1 MTDRQPWPGK
11 EGRVLITPEDGS
23 PPFYAT
29 LEMADDPL
37 NPGTPLCKLTLLS
50 DEACDFL
57 DIPRSSVPSDAFI
70 KLSLGTNMYAYQVTV
85 KTPGGYPASG
95 VTVDGI
101 HTRNGEP
108 CVTDDNGMVFGIG
121 PKNPALTVQSP
132 YLDCTNISHQITS
145 DNIIT
150 PVDLTFT
157 RADTQNITINRSKDC
172 KFSKDVLE
180 LDMCAIGAGS
190 GGWADVG
197 YNRAG
202 SGAGGSIS
210 NRYNVLYSGEIIS
223 ISVGA
228 TNGSAAAGDT
238 VISGLG
244 KDLIGEGATAADRY
258 SGSPSQSRN
267 GGNGQVQW
275 YFLDEDGNGADGE
288 SRTEYPFGDSSILC
302 SGGGALGGRGS
313 FDNEYGNPA
322 EYSGGTGGLSGGGHG
337 GDGGTTA
344 SPIQNGEDGRYYG
357 SGGGAPGRGKDKTA
371 IGTPG
376 NGKAGAA
383 MFRWRYRT

>member
-1 MTDRQPWPGK
+1 MRDRQPTPGK

-37 NPGTPLCKLTLLS
+37 DVGTPLCKLTLLS

-95 VTVDGI
+95 VTVEGI
-101 HTRNGEP
+101 LLRNGDP

-121 PKNPALTVQSP
+121 QKNTVLTVQSP
-132 YLDCTNISHQITS
+132 YLDCMDISHPITS

-157 RADTQNITINRSKDC
+157 RVDQPNKTIIGSSDC

-190 GGWADVG
+190 GGWEDVG

-210 NRYNVLYSGEIIS
+210 NRYNVLYSGEVIS

-228 TNGSAAAGDT
+228 TNGSAAAGNT

-244 KDLIGEGATAADRY
+244 EDLIGEGATAADRY
-258 SGSPSQSRN
+258 SGTPSQSRN

-275 YFLDEDGNGADGE
+275 YFLDNDGDGADGE
-288 SRTEYPFGDSSILC
+288 SRTEYPFGDQSILC
-302 SGGGALGGRGS
+302 SGGGALGGLGS
-313 FDNEYGNPA
+313 DGDEIPYR
-322 EYSGGTGGLSGGGHG
+322 GGTGGLSGGGRG
-337 GDGGTTA
+337 GNGGTTA
-344 SPIQNGEDGRYYG
+344 SPLQDGEDGQYYG
-357 SGGGAPGRGKDKTA
+357 SGGGAPGRGADKTA

-376 NGKAGAA
+376 KGKSGAA
-383 MFRWRYRT
+383 MLRWRYKP